1 MSGALIQLMASETY
15 EDRQDRQ
22 DFQNELII
30 GVLIFVAIVVTWIYF
45 LLPK

>member
-15 EDRQDRQ
+15 EDRQD
-22 DFQNELII
+22 FQNEMTI
-30 GVLIFVAIVVTWIYF
+30 GILIFVAIVVTWIYF